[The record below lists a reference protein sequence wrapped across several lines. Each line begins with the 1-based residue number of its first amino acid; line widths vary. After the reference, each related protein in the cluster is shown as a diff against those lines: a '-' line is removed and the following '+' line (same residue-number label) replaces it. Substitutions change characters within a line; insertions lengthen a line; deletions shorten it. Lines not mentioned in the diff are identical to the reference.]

1 MAVSIYC
8 NMKKI
13 IYVNAV
19 RKGEKNGGACGRLR
33 GRLQDFLGLPYPV
46 ECRDGIFLGWPVSA
60 CTVVGT
66 DVASFASYEKSNGV
80 ERTGAEK
87 KRDRRLAATLRKVHQ
102 KLQKKEERQKREITR
117 KKGTS
122 NMTLMSEETFLFCR
136 WRDVLFPAELLLR
149 FYEERRSGDPF
160 VLRSEQLIVLD
171 GFQDREE
178 NMPFSE
184 TSQEAFPGSWAEGRG
199 FADWNDSMTPEMTLV
214 SQIYASYN
222 YITIVT
228 RRAEVW
234 EAFADTAY
242 EEYGIS
248 VRLVC
253 DAAGLHFRE
262 KRTLILDLSFE
273 MPKCWRAFPKD
284 SVYMDLG
291 GGDDKKRRLSV
302 KCAQIPYLSLYNALD
317 TAMKDTV

>member
-1 MAVSIYC
+1 MSIYC

-19 RKGEKNGGACGRLR
+19 RKGERNGGAFGRLCGRVR
-33 GRLQDFLGLPYPV
+33 DFFGLPYPV
-46 ECRDGIFLGWPVSA
+46 EYRDGIFLGWPVVA
-60 CTVVGT
+60 CTVVGM
-66 DVASFASYEKSNGV
+66 DAAGFASYERSNGV

-87 KRDRRLAATLRKVHQ
+87 KRDRRLAATLRKLHQ
-102 KLQKKEERQKREITR
+102 RLQKKEERQKRGLAR
-117 KKGTS
+117 KKEMS

-136 WRDVLFPAELLLR
+136 WRDVLFPSELLIR
-149 FYEERRSGDPF
+149 FYEESRRGNPL
-160 VLRSEQLIVLD
+160 VLRAEQLIVLD
-171 GFQDREE
+171 GFQD
-178 NMPFSE
+178 
-184 TSQEAFPGSWAEGRG
+184 GS
-199 FADWNDSMTPEMTLV
+199 TKEMTLV

-228 RRAEVW
+228 HRAEAW
-234 EAFADTAY
+234 ETFADTAY

-248 VRLVC
+248 VRRVC
-253 DAAGLHFRE
+253 DAAGLRFRE
-262 KRTLILDLSFE
+262 KRTLILDLSFA
-273 MPKCWRAFPKD
+273 MPKCRRAFPKD